1 MRVIHQCSLISLILC
16 AVLFAR
22 YQPVGA
28 QQPRMARVGLLIAGS
43 PTSMATRVDATRQG
57 LRDLGYIEGQNVVI
71 EIRYSVGKLDRIPA
85 LAAELIQTKS
95 DVIVTYTT
103 SVTKEARKATTS
115 IPIVMAG
122 GGEDPVRD
130 GLIASYARP
139 GGNVTG
145 LTSINHEL
153 TGKQL
158 ELLKEAFPKVFRIAA
173 LWNPEAPGPIGGF
186 EVLRKAA
193 PALEIKIQSFEVRK
207 ADELERVLVG
217 VAKSGVDALF
227 VLSHPVVNIN
237 RLKVIGY
244 ADKTKLPAIYPERR
258 WAEDGGL
265 MTYGTD
271 VLTIARRAAVF
282 VDKILKGAEPAELPV
297 ERPTT
302 FELVINLRTAKQIG
316 LTIPPNVLAR
326 ADKVI
331 R

>member
-1 MRVIHQCSLISLILC
+1 MKVIHQCSLISLILC

-22 YQPVGA
+22 CQPVGA

-85 LAAELIQTKS
+85 LAAELIQAKS

-103 SVTKEARKATTS
+103 SVTKEARKATTN

-158 ELLKEAFPKVFRIAA
+158 ELLKEAFPKVSRIAA

-217 VAKSGVDALF
+217 VATSGVDALF